1 LVRGAFLGSGLQV
14 APCTAPYFSLFA
26 QRKVSKRKRTPAS
39 GPALRSGSVR
49 SIAAPGVGL
58 QGPSL
63 ALVSL
68 SRHPCRSTPYAA
80 IPLTLLKGNLLLPAR
95 PCMEKRK
102 AKAKRR
108 ARQSRLPN
116 LQATRTPFPFRRP
129 NAGVAQEVARQDAER
144 GTKGQGRPFVT
155 CLRSSAGVRGV
166 LRSKTRM
173 QGWPS
178 FWLLFLGQTRKSD
191 APCKA
196 QPVVRAEES
205 AKALCQIQRHQ
216 GA

>member
-1 LVRGAFLGSGLQV
+1 MGGVGFGVGPLRFPRRGTIGCALHGALLFFVCAKKSKQKK
-14 APCTAPYFSLFA
+14 AHPCIRPCASL
-26 QRKVSKRKRTPAS
+26 R
-39 GPALRSGSVR
+39 VR
-49 SIAAPGVGL
+49 SLHRCSRGRLTRAIL
-58 QGPSL
+58 GPL
-63 ALVSL
+63 SL

-166 LRSKTRM
+166 L
-173 QGWPS
+173 
-178 FWLLFLGQTRKSD
+178 
-191 APCKA
+191 
-196 QPVVRAEES
+196 
-205 AKALCQIQRHQ
+205 
-216 GA
+216 